1 MHLKIKFNLKMIT
14 KIFHIADLHIP
25 NSEDNRPYMEM
36 IKQGLAELL
45 KETKKFDKEEFR
57 IVIAGDVF
65 HNKIKTTNEAKKI
78 FHETL
83 NYLNAI
89 GKTIIIAG
97 NHDMLENNHDRIDSI
112 SPTFDIKDVYPN
124 ITYADKVLNYKSGY
138 IKDDNVI
145 WALYS
150 MFDKFAKPNIDG
162 LREQYP
168 DCKII
173 GLYHGD
179 IVGAVTD
186 VGRMSENGIDT
197 NVFKECDCVMAGHI
211 HRQQEIKKNGVPIVY
226 AGSLFQQNGG
236 ENTTG
241 HGFLIWDLEKMKYKH
256 HEVSNKYKT
265 YRFKITSYEDIADDT
280 EKLLNL

>member
-1 MHLKIKFNLKMIT
+1 MVKY
-14 KIFHIADLHIP
+14 IFHIADLHIP
-25 NSEDNRPYMEM
+25 NTEENRPYMEM
-36 IKQGLAELL
+36 LKQALAELL
-45 KETKKFDKEEFR
+45 KETKKYNKDEFR
-57 IVIAGDVF
+57 IVIAGDIF
-65 HNKIKTTNEAKKI
+65 HNKIKTTNEAKKM

-83 NYLNAI
+83 NYLNVI

-97 NHDMLENNHDRIDSI
+97 NHDMLENNHNRIDSI

-138 IKDDNVI
+138 IKDDNII

-150 MFDKFAKPNIDG
+150 MYDKFAKPNIDG
-162 LREQYP
+162 LKEKYP

-173 GLYHGD
+173 GLYHGE
-179 IVGAVTD
+179 IVGAVTEA
-186 VGRMSENGIDT
+186 GRMSENGIDT

-211 HRQQEIKKNGVPIVY
+211 HKHQKKKKNGVPIVY

-241 HGFLIWDLEKMKYKH
+241 HGFLIWDLEKNKYKL
-256 HEVSNKYKT
+256 HEVTNKYKT
-265 YRFKITSYEDIADDT
+265 YRFKITSYDDVKEDT

>member
-1 MHLKIKFNLKMIT
+1 MIK

-25 NSEDNRPYMEM
+25 NTEDNRPYMEM
-36 IKQGLAELL
+36 IKQALAELL
-45 KETKKFDKEEFR
+45 KETKKLENDEFR
-57 IVIAGDVF
+57 IVIVGDVF

-124 ITYADKVLNYKSGY
+124 ITYADKALDYKSGY
-138 IKDDNVI
+138 IKDENVI

-197 NVFKECDCVMAGHI
+197 DVFKECDCVLAGHI

-226 AGSLFQQNGG
+226 SGSLFQQNSD

-241 HGFLIWDLEKMKYKH
+241 HGFLIWDLETMKYKH
-256 HEVSNKYKT
+256 HEVTNNYKT
-265 YRFKITSYEDIADDT
+265 YKFKITSYEDVSEDT

>member
-1 MHLKIKFNLKMIT
+1 MIK

-25 NSEDNRPYMEM
+25 NTEDNRPYMEM
-36 IKQGLAELL
+36 IKQALAELL
-45 KETKKFDKEEFR
+45 KETKKLENDEFR
-57 IVIAGDVF
+57 IVIVGDVF

-124 ITYADKVLNYKSGY
+124 ITYADKALDYKSGY
-138 IKDDNVI
+138 IKDENVI

-197 NVFKECDCVMAGHI
+197 DVFKECDCVLAGHI

-226 AGSLFQQNGG
+226 AGSLFQQNSG

-241 HGFLIWDLEKMKYKH
+241 HGFLIWDLETMKYKH
-256 HEVSNKYKT
+256 HEVTNNYKT
-265 YRFKITSYEDIADDT
+265 YKFKITSYEDVSEDT

>member
-1 MHLKIKFNLKMIT
+1 MIKT
-14 KIFHIADLHIP
+14 IFHLSDLHIP
-25 NSEDNRPYMEM
+25 NEEKNRPYMEM
-36 IKQGLAELL
+36 LKQALAELL
-45 KETKKFDKEEFR
+45 KETKKYNKDEYR
-57 IVIAGDVF
+57 IVLAGDIF

-97 NHDMLENNHDRIDSI
+97 NHDMLENNHDRVDSI

-124 ITYADKVLNYKSGY
+124 ITYADKALNYKSGY

-145 WALYS
+145 WAVYS
-150 MFDKFAKPNIDG
+150 MYDKFAKPNIDG
-162 LREQYP
+162 LKEQYQ
-168 DCKII
+168 DVKTI

-179 IVGAVTD
+179 MAGAVTD
-186 VGRMSENGIDT
+186 TGRMSENGIDT

-211 HRQQEIKKNGVPIVY
+211 HKFQEIKKNGVPIVY
-226 AGSLFQQNGG
+226 AGSLFQQDSG

-241 HGFLIWDLEKMKYKH
+241 HGFVIWDIEKNKYTF
-256 HEVSNKYKT
+256 HEVTNNYKI
-265 YRFKITSYEDIADDT
+265 YKFKISSYDDIKEDN
-280 EKLLNL
+280 EKLINL

>member
-1 MHLKIKFNLKMIT
+1 MIST
-14 KIFHIADLHIP
+14 IFHIADLHIP

-36 IKQGLAELL
+36 LKQALAELL
-45 KETKKFDKEEFR
+45 KETKKLNKDEFR
-57 IVIAGDVF
+57 IVIVGDIF

-138 IKDDNVI
+138 IKDDNII

-150 MFDKFAKPNIDG
+150 MFDRFAKPNIDG
-162 LREQYP
+162 LKEQYP

-186 VGRMSENGIDT
+186 VGRMSESGIDT

-241 HGFLIWDLEKMKYKH
+241 HGFLIWDLDKMKYKH
-256 HEVSNKYKT
+256 HEVTNKYKT
-265 YRFKITSYEDIADDT
+265 YRFKITSYDDVAEDT

>member
-1 MHLKIKFNLKMIT
+1 MIK

-25 NSEDNRPYMEM
+25 NTEDNRPYMEM
-36 IKQGLAELL
+36 IKQALAELL
-45 KETKKFDKEEFR
+45 KETKKLENDEFR
-57 IVIAGDVF
+57 IVIVGDVF

-124 ITYADKVLNYKSGY
+124 ITYADKALDYKSGY
-138 IKDDNVI
+138 IKDENVI

-197 NVFKECDCVMAGHI
+197 DVFKECDCVLAGHI

-226 AGSLFQQNGG
+226 SGSLFQQNSG

-241 HGFLIWDLEKMKYKH
+241 HGFLIWDLETMKYKH
-256 HEVSNKYKT
+256 HEVTNNYKT
-265 YRFKITSYEDIADDT
+265 YKFKITSYEDVSEDT

>member
-1 MHLKIKFNLKMIT
+1 MIST
-14 KIFHIADLHIP
+14 IYHIADLHIP
-25 NSEDNRPYMEM
+25 NSEDNRPYMNM
-36 IKQGLAELL
+36 LKQALAELL
-45 KETKKFDKEEFR
+45 KETKKLDKDEFR
-57 IVIAGDVF
+57 IVLAGDIF
-65 HNKIKTTNEAKKI
+65 HNKIRTTNEAKKM

-124 ITYADKVLNYKSGY
+124 ITYADKVLDYKSGY
-138 IKDDNVI
+138 IIDDNVI
-145 WALYS
+145 WVLYS
-150 MFDKFAKPNIDG
+150 IYDKYTKPNIDG
-162 LREQYP
+162 LREKYP
-168 DCKII
+168 YHKII

-186 VGRMSENGIDT
+186 VGRMSENGVNTDI
-197 NVFKECDCVMAGHI
+197 FKECDCVMAGHI
-211 HRQQEIKKNGVPIVY
+211 HRMQEIKKNGVPIVY
-226 AGSLFQQNGG
+226 AGSLFQQNTG

-241 HGFLIWDLEKMKYKH
+241 HGFLIWDLNK
-256 HEVSNKYKT
+256 NKYKLHEVT
-265 YRFKITSYEDIADDT
+265 NKYKIYKFKITSYDDIKEDT

>member
-1 MHLKIKFNLKMIT
+1 MIKY
-14 KIFHIADLHIP
+14 IFHLADLHIP
-25 NSEDNRPYMEM
+25 NNEENRPYMDM
-36 IKQGLAELL
+36 IKQALAELF
-45 KETKKFDKEEFR
+45 KETKKYKKDEIR
-57 IVIAGDVF
+57 IVVAGDIF
-65 HNKIKTTNEAKKI
+65 TNKIKTSNEAKKM

-89 GKTIIIAG
+89 AKTIIIAG
-97 NHDMLENNHDRIDSI
+97 NHDMLENNHDRLDSI

-124 ITYADKVLNYKSGY
+124 IVFADKALNYESGY

-162 LREQYP
+162 LKEEYP
-168 DCKII
+168 NTKII

-186 VGRMSENGIDT
+186 TGRISENGINTDL
-197 NVFKECDCVMAGHI
+197 FKECDCVMAGHI
-211 HRQQEIKKNGVPIVY
+211 HKHQEIKKNGVPIVY
-226 AGSLFQQNGG
+226 AGSIFQQNTG

-241 HGFLIWDLEKMKYKH
+241 HGFLVWDLENMSYKL
-256 HEVSNKYKT
+256 HEVTNKYKI
-265 YRFKITSYEDIADDT
+265 YKFKIKSYDDVKEDI